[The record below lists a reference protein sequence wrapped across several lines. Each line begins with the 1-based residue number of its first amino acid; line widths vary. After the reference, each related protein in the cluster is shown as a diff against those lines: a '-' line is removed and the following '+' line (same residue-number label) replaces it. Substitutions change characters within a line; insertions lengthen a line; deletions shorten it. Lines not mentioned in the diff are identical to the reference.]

1 MLEPNGFYCVSTI
14 QKSPRIQGSWCHAAM
29 SGVMSNNSTME
40 VQDLPSET
48 TSTSLPPNIIQTI
61 LTLMPMRDAFRTSI
75 LSHNWRN
82 QCLNIPKLMFDD
94 AVFQGPSCKNGS
106 MRWKL
111 LYIVYPILL
120 LHQGP
125 ILEFSLCIS
134 QLISCCEIDQIIL
147 HLSRIASL
155 KKLTLC
161 IESGDDHK
169 LLPAFFNLQK
179 LTVLKLQKCVFQPP
193 VTFKGFSR
201 LVRLSFNNVS
211 ITAEVFLRFISNC
224 PKLKDF
230 TLIGDE
236 KHLMGRW
243 NSDFVELFECLPL
256 VERLCMSWY
265 PIKCFATGVMPHK
278 LPTSLV
284 HMKYLHLKGL
294 FFARAIDLRST
305 LLLVTSSPNIETI
318 ILEMQYD
325 QYAALTPTAMNLI
338 DQQDYSYV
346 VLHHLRLISI
356 TNFDNMKTGMDFVK
370 LILAKSPMLKI
381 VDIMIDKRV
390 AIHGEVKMLKELL
403 QYPRASTRAEIR
415 VQRP

>member
-1 MLEPNGFYCVSTI
+1 
-14 QKSPRIQGSWCHAAM
+14 M

-40 VQDLPSET
+40 VQDLPLET
-48 TSTSLPPNIIQTI
+48 TSSLPPNIIQTI
-61 LTLMPMRDAFRTSI
+61 LTLMPLRDAFRTSI

-82 QCLNIPKLMFDD
+82 QCLNIPKLTFDD

-125 ILEFSLCIS
+125 ILEFSLCIP
-134 QLISCCEIDQIIL
+134 QLISCCETDQIIL
-147 HLSRIASL
+147 HLSRIATL

-179 LTVLKLQKCVFQPP
+179 LTVLKLQRCVFQPP
-193 VTFKGFSR
+193 VTFIGFRR

-224 PKLKDF
+224 PKLKDL
-230 TLIGDE
+230 TLTGDE
-236 KHLMGRW
+236 KHLTGRW

-265 PIKCFATGVMPHK
+265 PIKCFATGVILQK

-284 HMKYLHLKGL
+284 HLKYLHLTGL
-294 FFARAIDLRST
+294 SFAREIDVRSV
-305 LLLVTSSPNIETI
+305 LLLVTSSPNIDTI
-318 ILEMQYD
+318 ILKMQYNPNEAVS
-325 QYAALTPTAMNLI
+325 QTAMNLI
-338 DQQDYSYV
+338 DQQGYSNV
-346 VLHHLRLISI
+346 NLDHLRVLTIS
-356 TNFDNMKTGMDFVK
+356 NFASMKTGMDFVK
-370 LILAKSPMLKI
+370 LVLAKSPMLKI
-381 VDIMIDKRV
+381 VDIVIDKRV
-390 AIHGEVKMLKELL
+390 DINGEVKMLKELV
-403 QYPRASTRAEIR
+403 QYPRASTKAEIR
-415 VQRP
+415 FQRP

>member
-1 MLEPNGFYCVSTI
+1 
-14 QKSPRIQGSWCHAAM
+14 M

-82 QCLNIPKLMFDD
+82 QCLNIPKLTFDD

-147 HLSRIASL
+147 HLSRIATL

>member
-1 MLEPNGFYCVSTI
+1 
-14 QKSPRIQGSWCHAAM
+14 M
-29 SGVMSNNSTME
+29 SGVMSKSLKME
-40 VQDLPSET
+40 VQDLPLET
-48 TSTSLPPNIIQTI
+48 TSSLPPNIIQTI
-61 LTLMPMRDAFRTSI
+61 LTLMPLRDAFRTSI

-94 AVFQGPSCKNGS
+94 AVFQGPTCKNLS
-106 MRWKL
+106 IRFKL

-125 ILEFSLCIS
+125 LLEFSLSIS

-147 HLSRIASL
+147 HLSRIATL

-169 LLPAFFNLQK
+169 LLPAFFNLQQ

-201 LVRLSFNNVS
+201 LISLSFNNVS
-211 ITAEVFLRFISNC
+211 ITAKVFLRFISNC
-224 PKLKDF
+224 PQLKDF

-236 KHLMGRW
+236 KHLMGCW

-265 PIKCFATGVMPHK
+265 PIKCFATGVMPQK

-284 HMKYLHLKGL
+284 HIKYLHLQGL
-294 FFARAIDLRST
+294 SFAREIDLHSA
-305 LLLVTSSPNIETI
+305 LLLVTSSPNIDTI
-318 ILEMQYD
+318 ILEMQYNPNEAVS
-325 QYAALTPTAMNLI
+325 QTAMNLI

-346 VLHHLRLISI
+346 VMDHLRVITI
-356 TNFDNMKTGMDFVK
+356 TNFTNMKTGMDFVK

-390 AIHGEVKMLKELL
+390 DIHGEVKMLKELL

-415 VQRP
+415 FDSP

>member
-1 MLEPNGFYCVSTI
+1 
-14 QKSPRIQGSWCHAAM
+14 M

-40 VQDLPSET
+40 VQDLPLET
-48 TSTSLPPNIIQTI
+48 TSSSLPPNIIQTI

-82 QCLNIPKLMFDD
+82 QCLNIPKLTFDD

-147 HLSRIASL
+147 HLSRIATL

>member
-1 MLEPNGFYCVSTI
+1 
-14 QKSPRIQGSWCHAAM
+14 M
-29 SGVMSNNSTME
+29 SGVMSNNSKME
-40 VQDLPSET
+40 VQDLPLET
-48 TSTSLPPNIIQTI
+48 TSSLPPNIIQTI

-75 LSHNWRN
+75 LSNNWRN
-82 QCLNIPKLMFDD
+82 QCLNIPKLRFDD

-147 HLSRIASL
+147 HLSRIATL

-169 LLPAFFNLQK
+169 LLPAFFNLQQ

-201 LVRLSFNNVS
+201 LVSLSFNNVS

-224 PKLKDF
+224 PRLKDL

-265 PIKCFATGVMPHK
+265 PIKCFATGVIPQK

-284 HMKYLHLKGL
+284 HLKYLHLTGL
-294 FFARAIDLRST
+294 SFAREIDVHSV
-305 LLLVTSSPNIETI
+305 LLLVTSSPNIDTI
-318 ILEMQYD
+318 ILKMQYNPNEAVS
-325 QYAALTPTAMNLI
+325 QTAMNLI
-338 DQQDYSYV
+338 DQQGYSNV
-346 VLHHLRLISI
+346 ILDHLRVLTIS
-356 TNFDNMKTGMDFVK
+356 NFASMKTGMDFVK
-370 LILAKSPMLKI
+370 LVLAKSPMLKM
-381 VDIMIDKRV
+381 VDIVIDKRV
-390 AIHGEVKMLKELL
+390 DINGEVKMLKELV
-403 QYPRASTRAEIR
+403 QYPRVSAKAEIR
-415 VQRP
+415 FERP

>member
-1 MLEPNGFYCVSTI
+1 
-14 QKSPRIQGSWCHAAM
+14 M

-265 PIKCFATGVMPHK
+265 PIKVIHNLSNMVIIWSKIVIIDQTGCFATGVMPHK